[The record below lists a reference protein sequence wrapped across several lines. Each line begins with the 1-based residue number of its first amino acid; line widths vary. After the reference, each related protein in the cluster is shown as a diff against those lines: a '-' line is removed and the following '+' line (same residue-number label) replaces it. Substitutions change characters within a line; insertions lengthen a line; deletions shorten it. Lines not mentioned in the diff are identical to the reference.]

1 MRTFLVGSDPK
12 KLMKEGYPDYA
23 HSLGHSVSG
32 FVKPGLSKRSSDI
45 ERVGYVH
52 TVEPGIY
59 IPGLGG
65 VRFEEN
71 VYVTE
76 DGCEN
81 LFKTPLLF

>member
-1 MRTFLVGSDPK
+1 
-12 KLMKEGYPDYA
+12 
-23 HSLGHSVSG
+23 
-32 FVKPGLSKRSSDI
+32 VKPGLSKRSNDV

-76 DGCEN
+76 DGCES
-81 LFKTPLLF
+81 LFKSPRLW